1 MTKEM
6 LASWGVEF
14 DAINVAGDTDAM
26 REIVR
31 LGAPL
36 VPAVAYDGKIV
47 HGWNPAGYAKL
58 LGVAYSGVPALS
70 PQELARRMDAILA
83 TIQRWLRIVP
93 TGTLRLEGPGRRREL
108 RQLAYHVFRL
118 SAAFV
123 DAMENDG
130 LHEAWLQE
138 EAPDSVRTGAH
149 LAAFG
154 DKVRARVREWFA
166 AHPSVVWQDA
176 VWTYYGEQ
184 SAHELLERTTWH
196 GGQHFRQ
203 IHDLLSR
210 AGAIPADAL
219 DPDLLAKLPMPKE
232 LW

>member
-1 MTKEM
+1 MTKEI

-14 DAINVAGDTDAM
+14 DAINVAGNVEAL
-26 REIVR
+26 REMVH

-70 PQELARRMDAILA
+70 PRELVQRIDAILA
-83 TIQRWLRIVP
+83 AVQGWIRVAP
-93 TGTLRLEGPGRRREL
+93 AATLKLEGPGRRREL
-108 RQLAYHVFRL
+108 RQLVYHVFRL
-118 SAAFV
+118 SMAFV
-123 DAMENDG
+123 DAMEKDG
-130 LHEAWLQE
+130 LQEAWLQE
-138 EAPDSVRTGAH
+138 EAPDSVRTGAQ

-154 DKVRARVREWFA
+154 DQARARVREWFA
-166 AHPSVVWQDA
+166 AHPPAAWQDA

-184 SAHELLERTTWH
+184 SAHELLERTAWH
-196 GGQHFRQ
+196 GGQHYRQ
-203 IHDLLSR
+203 IHDLLSH
-210 AGAIPADAL
+210 AGAVPAGAL
-219 DPDLLAKLPMPKE
+219 DPALLEKLPMPKA